1 MRNLLIYSHVD
12 TIARL
17 GSIRKA
23 ATVLA
28 LTPSALNRR
37 ILSLED
43 ELGVQIFERLGRGV
57 RLSAAGEL
65 LVHLFRRHLAD
76 LERTKSQVAD
86 MSGLR
91 TGHVTIACSQ
101 AVLPFFLP
109 EQIHEY
115 HREHPG
121 VSFKVLIRDGD
132 PAERALLDYS
142 ADIAVVFE
150 PLRLAVFQT
159 LATVRQPVKAV
170 MSRHHPLA
178 RKTKIRLTDCLDYPL
193 ALPSAP
199 YAVRTLLQEAFD
211 RAGAR
216 IQPAAEAESYVFLRN
231 FAALSNAIA
240 FEIQIGV
247 PSELLDPSL
256 VSVPLDLG
264 GRTEGLLHVA
274 QLRGRTLSVAAAS
287 FAQQIIG
294 ALGAGEPS
302 ATA

>member
-1 MRNLLIYSHVD
+1 MRNLLIYGYVD

-23 ATVLA
+23 APVLA

-37 ILSLED
+37 ILSLEA

-57 RLSAAGEL
+57 RLSAAGEQF
-65 LVHLFRRHLAD
+65 VHLFRRHLAEV
-76 LERTKSQVAD
+76 ERTKSQVAD

-91 TGHVTIACSQ
+91 SGHVAIACSQ

-109 EQIHEY
+109 EQIHEHQQKY
-115 HREHPG
+115 PG
-121 VSFKVLIRDGD
+121 VTFKVLVRDGD
-132 PAERALLDYS
+132 AAERALLDYS

-159 LATVRQPVKAV
+159 LASVRQPVHAV
-170 MSRHHPLA
+170 LSRQHPLA

-211 RAGAR
+211 RAGAQV
-216 IQPAAEAESYVFLRN
+216 QPAAEAESYVFLRS
-231 FAALSNAIA
+231 FAALGDAIA

-247 PSELLDPSL
+247 PSDLLDPSL
-256 VSVPLDLG
+256 VSIPLDLG

-274 QLRGRTLSVAAAS
+274 QLRGRTPSVAAARFS
-287 FAQQIIG
+287 HQIITTLTG
-294 ALGAGEPS
+294 GER
-302 ATA
+302 

>member
-12 TIARL
+12 MIARL

-23 ATVLA
+23 APVLA

-37 ILSLED
+37 ILALEE
-43 ELGVQIFERLGRGV
+43 ELGVQVFERLGRGV

-65 LVHLFRRHLAD
+65 LIDLFRRHLAD
-76 LERTKSQVAD
+76 LERTRSQVAD

-91 TGHVTIACSQ
+91 SGHVTIACSQ

-115 HREHPG
+115 QREHPG

-132 PAERALLDYS
+132 AAERALLDYS
-142 ADIAVVFE
+142 ADVAVVFE

-159 LATVRQPVKAV
+159 LATVHQPVRAV
-170 MSRHHPLA
+170 MSRSHPLA
-178 RKTKIRLTDCLDYPL
+178 SKAKIRLTDCLDYPL

-211 RAGAR
+211 RAGAKV
-216 IQPAAEAESYVFLRN
+216 QPAAEAESYVFLRN
-231 FAALSNAIA
+231 FAALGNAIA

-247 PSELLDPSL
+247 PSELTDSSL

-264 GRTEGLLHVA
+264 GRTEGWLHVA

-294 ALGAGEPS
+294 TLTSGPK
-302 ATA
+302 